1 MRIFLTVFICTVLFA
16 VSQASAHEMKNNGL
30 MVKDSWARA
39 TAGPAKAGAVYLTIA
54 NMGHETDRLVAV
66 KSDLAKRT
74 EIHTHLMKDG
84 MIKMRHVEAVEV
96 SPGTPTIFQ
105 PGGLHIM
112 FMGLN
117 KPFVEGETLP
127 LTLVFEKTGE
137 IDIEFVVQ
145 GVSAKSKNK
154 DGHGAHKHKYRS

>member
-1 MRIFLTVFICTVLFA
+1 
-16 VSQASAHEMKNNGL
+16 
-30 MVKDSWARA
+30 
-39 TAGPAKAGAVYLTIA
+39 
-54 NMGHETDRLVAV
+54 
-66 KSDLAKRT
+66 
-74 EIHTHLMKDG
+74 
-84 MIKMRHVEAVEV
+84 
-96 SPGTPTIFQ
+96 
-105 PGGLHIM
+105 M